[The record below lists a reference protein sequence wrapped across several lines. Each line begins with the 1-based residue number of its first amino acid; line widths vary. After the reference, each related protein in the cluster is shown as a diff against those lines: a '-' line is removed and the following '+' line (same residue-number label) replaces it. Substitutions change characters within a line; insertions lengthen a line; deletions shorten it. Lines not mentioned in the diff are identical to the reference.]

1 MRKTVVAVLLIL
13 AMVTMLLSGCG
24 SAASPTASSSA
35 AAASAGQ
42 GDTDSA
48 QEAPAEDASPETEP
62 AVVEDIEEASAAE
75 VTEEEPEEEPEEIEY
90 ATMAEK
96 YFAMTVETNNKY
108 KELQDGV
115 EDVISYPLDGNVTLS
130 MWRVFSAF
138 IWNGLMNSYEEA
150 PTMPL
155 IEDATGVHMEF
166 ISPSDSAAWEQFNLT
181 IASGDYPDLMS
192 MDYYSGGVASAYEDE
207 VIIEMT
213 DLIEEHM
220 PNYKALLDTI
230 DDYTMKT
237 VYTDGD
243 KMLRI
248 FTFVSNVVS
257 EQGLSYR
264 ADWAE
269 ENGMGDIV
277 TVEDM
282 FDYLSYVKATYNCR
296 YPIFIDNSG
305 VLEGFTGAW
314 GTPGINLGWTDLGMY
329 LEGDTV
335 VSTLT
340 DEHFRNYLEGFHRFY
355 EAGLIKDDFY
365 SESYGPDYIN
375 SYVSE
380 DQCAVTSIRGDK
392 FTTMTNAAI
401 SPTFHFVATAPLVEE
416 EGGSY
421 DFLRKT
427 NSIGM
432 GNMSITTGCDD
443 PELAAEFL
451 NWFFTYDGFILTN
464 FGEEGVAFE
473 YDEDGN
479 PVYTDFIVHNPDGY
493 NPMNL
498 RNMYTNPVFNNYN
511 NSTSIF
517 YTYDEVE
524 LAAFDVWNNNGTSD
538 KSMPTLN
545 LTTDESSEY
554 SNIATT
560 VFTYATEQ
568 ILKWMIGEAEL
579 TDENWNTYCTQC
591 ESMDLGRCVEIYQ
604 TVYDR
609 MYK

>member
-1 MRKTVVAVLLIL
+1 MTKKALALLLALTMIL
-13 AMVTMLLSGCG
+13 ALFAGCG
-24 SAASPTASSSA
+24 SASTPASGGESTAQADSA
-35 AAASAGQ
+35 AAPAVGEPEAAEPAAEPAVEP
-42 GDTDSA
+42 D
-48 QEAPAEDASPETEP
+48 APAEEISAEEP
-62 AVVEDIEEASAAE
+62 AETA
-75 VTEEEPEEEPEEIEY
+75 EEPEEVEY
-90 ATMAEK
+90 ASMSDK
-96 YFAMTVETNNKY
+96 YFAMTVETNHKY

-115 EDVISYPLDGNVTLS
+115 KDVISYPLDGGETLS

-138 IWNGLMNSYEEA
+138 IWNGLMNSYAEA

-155 IEDATGVHMEF
+155 IEEATGVKMNF
-166 ISPSDSAAWEQFNLT
+166 IECSDSAAWEQFNLT

-192 MDYYSGGVASAYEDE
+192 MDYYSGGVASAYDDE
-207 VIIEMT
+207 IIIDMT
-213 DLIEEHM
+213 DLIETEM
-220 PNYKALLDTI
+220 PNYKAVLDTM
-230 DDYTMKT
+230 DDYTMKS
-237 VYTDGD
+237 VYTDDD

-269 ENGMGDIV
+269 ENGMDAIV
-277 TVEDM
+277 TTDDM
-282 FDYLSYVKATYNCR
+282 FDYLSYVKATYDCR

-365 SESYGPDYIN
+365 SEGYGPDYIN

-380 DQCAVTSIRGDK
+380 DQCAVTAIRGDK
-392 FTTMTNAAI
+392 FTTMTEAAI

-421 DFLRKT
+421 DFLMKT
-427 NSIGM
+427 NYIGM

-443 PELAAEFL
+443 PELAAHFL
-451 NWFFTYDGFILTN
+451 NWFFTYDGYILTN

-473 YDEDGN
+473 YDPAGN

-511 NSTSIF
+511 NSTSLF

-524 LAAFDVWNNNGTSD
+524 LDAFDVWNNNGTSD
-538 KSMPTLN
+538 KTMPTLN

-554 SNIATT
+554 SNLASTI
-560 VFTYATEQ
+560 FTYATEQ

-579 TDENWNTYCTQC
+579 TDENWDAYCAQC
-591 ESMDLGRCVEIYQ
+591 ESMDLQRCVEIYQ
-604 TVYDR
+604 TGYDR

>member
-1 MRKTVVAVLLIL
+1 MHKKLLSLLLIL
-13 AMVTMLLSGCG
+13 ALTAALFAGCG
-24 SAASPTASSSA
+24 ST
-35 AAASAGQ
+35 AASAPAA
-42 GDTDSA
+42 DSA
-48 QEAPAEDASPETEP
+48 PAASEAEAAPAEEAPPAQEP
-62 AVVEDIEEASAAE
+62 APA
-75 VTEEEPEEEPEEIEY
+75 EEEPAEEAASALEEAPEEIEEPEEIEY
-90 ATMAEK
+90 DSMSEK
-96 YFAMTVETNNKY
+96 YFAMTVETNKKY

-115 EDVISYPLDGNVTLS
+115 TDAISYPLDGGAELS

-138 IWNGLMNSYEEA
+138 IWNGLMESYADA

-155 IEDATGVHMEF
+155 IEEATGVKMNF
-166 ISPSDSAAWEQFNLT
+166 IECSDSAAWEQFNLT

-207 VIIEMT
+207 VIIDMT
-213 DLIEEHM
+213 DLINDHM
-220 PNYKALLDTI
+220 PNYTALLDTI

-237 VYTDGD
+237 VYTDDD

-264 ADWAE
+264 KDWAE
-269 ENGMGDIV
+269 EFGMDDIV
-277 TVEDM
+277 TTEDM
-282 FDYLSYVKATYNCR
+282 FEYLSAVKDKYNCR

-305 VLEGFTGAW
+305 VLEGFTGAY

-329 LEGDTV
+329 LEGDEV
-335 VSTLT
+335 RSTLT
-340 DEHFRNYLEGFHRFY
+340 DEHFRDYIADFHRFY
-355 EAGLIKDDFY
+355 TAGLIKDDFY

-375 SYVSE
+375 AYVS
-380 DQCAVTSIRGDK
+380 DDNCAVTSIRGDK
-392 FTTMTNAAI
+392 FTTMTAAAT
-401 SPTFHFVATAPLVEE
+401 SPSFHFVATAPLVSEKVK
-416 EGGSY
+416 SY
-421 DFLRKT
+421 DFLMKT

-451 NWFFTYDGFILTN
+451 NWFFTYDGYILTN
-464 FGEEGVAFE
+464 FGEEGVCFE
-473 YDEDGN
+473 YDADGN
-479 PVYTDFIVHNPDGY
+479 PVYTDFIVNNPDGY

-524 LAAFDVWNNNGTSD
+524 LDAFDVWNNNGTSD

-554 SNIATT
+554 SGLATT

-568 ILKWMIGEAEL
+568 ILKWMIGETEL
-579 TDENWNTYCTQC
+579 NDESWNAFVDQC
-591 ESMDLGRCVEIYQ
+591 NAMDLPRCVEIYQ
-604 TVYDR
+604 GVYDR
-609 MYK
+609 MYRE

>member
-1 MRKTVVAVLLIL
+1 ME
-13 AMVTMLLSGCG
+13 
-24 SAASPTASSSA
+24 P
-35 AAASAGQ
+35 
-42 GDTDSA
+42 D
-48 QEAPAEDASPETEP
+48 APAEEISAEEP
-62 AVVEDIEEASAAE
+62 AETA
-75 VTEEEPEEEPEEIEY
+75 EEPEEVEY
-90 ATMAEK
+90 ASMSDK
-96 YFAMTVETNNKY
+96 YFAMTVETNHKY

-115 EDVISYPLDGNVTLS
+115 KDVISYPLDGGETLS

-138 IWNGLMNSYEEA
+138 IWNGLMNSYAEA

-155 IEDATGVHMEF
+155 IEEATGVKMNF
-166 ISPSDSAAWEQFNLT
+166 IECSDSAAWEQFNLT

-192 MDYYSGGVASAYEDE
+192 MDYYSGGVASAYDDE
-207 VIIEMT
+207 IIIDMT
-213 DLIEEHM
+213 DLIETEM
-220 PNYKALLDTI
+220 PNYKAVLDTM
-230 DDYTMKT
+230 DDYTMKS
-237 VYTDGD
+237 VYTDDD

-269 ENGMGDIV
+269 ENGMDAIV
-277 TVEDM
+277 TTDDM
-282 FDYLSYVKATYNCR
+282 FDYLSYVKATYDCR

-365 SESYGPDYIN
+365 SEGYGPDYIN

-392 FTTMTNAAI
+392 FTTMTEAAI

-421 DFLRKT
+421 DFLMKT
-427 NSIGM
+427 NYIGM

-443 PELAAEFL
+443 PELAAFP
-451 NWFFTYDGFILTN
+451 Y
-464 FGEEGVAFE
+464 V
-473 YDEDGN
+473 
-479 PVYTDFIVHNPDGY
+479 
-493 NPMNL
+493 
-498 RNMYTNPVFNNYN
+498 
-511 NSTSIF
+511 
-517 YTYDEVE
+517 
-524 LAAFDVWNNNGTSD
+524 NGGLFSD
-538 KSMPTLN
+538 L
-545 LTTDESSEY
+545 
-554 SNIATT
+554 
-560 VFTYATEQ
+560 
-568 ILKWMIGEAEL
+568 
-579 TDENWNTYCTQC
+579 
-591 ESMDLGRCVEIYQ
+591 
-604 TVYDR
+604 
-609 MYK
+609 